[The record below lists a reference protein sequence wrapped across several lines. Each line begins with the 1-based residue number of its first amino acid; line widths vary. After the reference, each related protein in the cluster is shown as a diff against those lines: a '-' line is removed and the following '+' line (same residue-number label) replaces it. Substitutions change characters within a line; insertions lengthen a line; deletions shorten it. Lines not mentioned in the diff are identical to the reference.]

1 MATIT
6 GTSGNDTIV
15 GTNGADTIY
24 AGGGRDTV
32 TGGGGDDVIHGED
45 GDDTLDGEAGSDTLY
60 GGAGDDWLS
69 ATDEGGDDALYGGDG
84 DDRLTLSRASGGHVI
99 LDGGAGN
106 DTITVQQYGS
116 TGSVTVSGGTGDD
129 LIRLWSSGATI
140 STGEGRD
147 TLEFAASGTSTV
159 TDFTA
164 GSGGDVLSLA
174 GVLSSSFGWNGSA
187 NPFSTG
193 HLRLVQ
199 SGSDTLVQASN
210 GSGGAFTTLAVL
222 QNVTAST
229 LTIDNL
235 GFVPS
240 AAPPSARVNAPATIR
255 EGESGELSVTFLNVS
270 QLTTTIT
277 VTLSGTSKAT
287 GADVSFP
294 IGVRQVSVSQVP
306 ARDYTVDLAS
316 ILALDDLEI
325 EGLENLVVQV
335 RATGQVLGSG
345 SDTILVN
352 IGIVDN
358 DTRGTNA
365 SDRLEGD
372 EGRNA
377 LDGGDGNDTL
387 YGNGGADWLLG
398 GAGDDFLIGGTGDDR
413 IDGGAGH
420 DTAVFS
426 GAWASARIAYDADRV
441 IVEEGDG
448 RDSLSGVEVLQFSDA
463 VVDVIDG
470 RVAAQ
475 ARMRL
480 EGTEKAD
487 TLVGGGSN
495 DQLYGNAGNDRLRGG
510 AGDDLLDGG
519 AGVDAAEYTHVR
531 RAHEIGKRT
540 GDAQSVA
547 GREGADQL
555 VGVENLRFA
564 DGVLS
569 YDQEGLEA
577 QTVRL
582 LDTLGLTA
590 NQRVFNEW
598 LNQLERGKSL
608 DELADVL
615 LQTTAGGAAINSLAS
630 NADFI
635 AQIARVALNR
645 EFPQDL
651 SAYLGGLIDS
661 GQISRADAVV
671 MFSEGL
677 EHRLIVAPTIDAGVW
692 NESENA
698 HIVARLFNAAFSRL
712 PDSGT
717 LSYVTS
723 ILDNGGSMK
732 SVLDLFMGSLEFTSR
747 YGGLSNA
754 DYVAKLSMIALG
766 RPMDKGTV
774 GYLASQIDNGGMT
787 RADMLFAFS
796 ESLEHRVRTAS
807 WWEQG
812 IRTTDTGG
820 LTTATDDDFVL
831 VEADYASHRYSEVQE
846 PVLPASADL
855 HGDRTGGG
863 AAAPFDLDQL
873 FARHGLEPDLDRAP
887 MDHVSP
893 HLLQLRVASDE
904 YLM

>member
-1 MATIT
+1 MRTILMNVQIPDNSWSPYHSWTSFQSSPAIQHTDNFSLYQIAIWPDERKITLYKIPNDFDNLHGYNPALLDGGLSEFVAYRESFALASFPLNGDLYSDIQSESIKDAMSEFVRIISEMDTADTYGMSFQGHGSPISTFFENRMNIDDTRELLETFRDIMGKNIDFIDFSSNCNVGSFAFLDRIGDLVSYVLASDLPVGGYLSSDNPNALASILSQPRQNYAEIWGSSDSVEDGLKKTLDYHAGAWALAGADDLKGSDQKATIYNAASFSIFAQALAEKLASENIDLAGWGGSQSTWEQLFARMNDASEIRRLFEAIFVESVDTFGLT
-6 GTSGNDTIV
+6 GGEPSSGLAVAHDSVLTPRQASVVRPTSGTPEDDV
-15 GTNGADTIY
+15 VHGT
-24 AGGGRDTV
+24 V
-32 TGGGGDDVIHGED
+32 GDDILLGLE
-45 GDDTLDGEAGSDTLY
+45 GDDTLIGDEGADQLFGYHGDDLLLGGGGEDRLFGGNGNDRLVGAAGNDYLH
-60 GGAGDDWLS
+60 GGAGADIADYGEAANGVNVNLTTGV
-69 ATDEGGDDALYGGDG
+69 AFAGADGTDLLEGIEG
-84 DDRLTLSRASGGHVI
+84 V
-99 LDGGAGN
+99 
-106 DTITVQQYGS
+106 YGS
-116 TGSVTVSGGTGDD
+116 
-129 LIRLWSSGATI
+129 R
-140 STGEGRD
+140 
-147 TLEFAASGTSTV
+147 
-159 TDFTA
+159 
-164 GSGGDVLSLA
+164 
-174 GVLSSSFGWNGSA
+174 
-187 NPFSTG
+187 
-193 HLRLVQ
+193 
-199 SGSDTLVQASN
+199 
-210 GSGGAFTTLAVL
+210 
-222 QNVTAST
+222 
-229 LTIDNL
+229 
-235 GFVPS
+235 
-240 AAPPSARVNAPATIR
+240 
-255 EGESGELSVTFLNVS
+255 
-270 QLTTTIT
+270 
-277 VTLSGTSKAT
+277 
-287 GADVSFP
+287 
-294 IGVRQVSVSQVP
+294 
-306 ARDYTVDLAS
+306 Y
-316 ILALDDLEI
+316 
-325 EGLENLVVQV
+325 
-335 RATGQVLGSG
+335 
-345 SDTILVN
+345 
-352 IGIVDN
+352 
-358 DTRGTNA
+358 
-365 SDRLEGD
+365 
-372 EGRNA
+372 
-377 LDGGDGNDTL
+377 
-387 YGNGGADWLLG
+387 
-398 GAGDDFLIGGTGDDR
+398 
-413 IDGGAGH
+413 
-420 DTAVFS
+420 
-426 GAWASARIAYDADRV
+426 
-441 IVEEGDG
+441 
-448 RDSLSGVEVLQFSDA
+448 
-463 VVDVIDG
+463 
-470 RVAAQ
+470 
-475 ARMRL
+475 
-480 EGTEKAD
+480 AD

-893 HLLQLRVASDE
+893 YLLNHRDFSED
-904 YLM
+904 YFI